1 MTFESMSNLAA
12 QQEYEDALREF
23 ANNSASSEY
32 DKAIKALMKLYPQW
46 KQFEWEQCLNEDVRE
61 VKEQPTSDV
70 CPCCECTPCDC
81 DWGMG

>member
-12 QQEYEDALREF
+12 QQEYEDALHEL
-23 ANNSASSEY
+23 ASSRTNSGY

-46 KQFEWEQCLNEDVRE
+46 KQFEWEQCLKEDIKE
-61 VKEQPTSDV
+61 IKEQSMNDV

-81 DWGMG
+81 DWGTK